1 MRDVRLIIGAVAAG
15 GDIRHRSRTQR
26 LRRTRIGQ
34 KAGNEAGKRIDQEVE
49 HTKDA
54 VDKAK
59 ENAARLLQEA
69 GQKARDAA
77 EQARQGARSIVEE
90 AEHNPREVQ
99 ETPKQ

>member
-1 MRDVRLIIGAVAAG
+1 MRDVRLIISAVAAG
-15 GDIRHRSRTQR
+15 GIFAAGLALSACDEQGSAE
-26 LRRTRIGQ
+26 
-34 KAGNEAGKRIDQEVE
+34 KAGKEAGKRIDQEVE

-90 AEHNPREVQ
+90 AEHNTREVQ